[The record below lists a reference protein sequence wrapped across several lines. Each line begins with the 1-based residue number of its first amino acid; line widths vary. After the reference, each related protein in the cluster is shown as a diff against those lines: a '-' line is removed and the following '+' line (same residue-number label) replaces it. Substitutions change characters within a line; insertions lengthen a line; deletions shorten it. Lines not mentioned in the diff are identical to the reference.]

1 MAVLQPT
8 LSDAR
13 VQRLPL
19 DGLALWIRRGEIGL
33 TAFCVLMLTD
43 AFWGP
48 VFAPQAN
55 LGGDDNPLL
64 RLLWLP
70 VYGVA
75 LGLSVLRAPNFLK
88 IMPGLFMTGILIG
101 LCFASRFWSIDP
113 DTTLRRA
120 IAITFTTLF
129 GLYLAARYRGA
140 ELTEIVAGSFAVLTA
155 GSFFVCLF
163 VPSLGIH
170 NDINAGAWK
179 GLWYEKNQ
187 MAAMMVLGFAAACAS
202 AWQIPER
209 RKLWI
214 GVAVSILVLVVLSRS
229 KTSLLCCLACIAAYP
244 MLSALR
250 KGGVLSILF
259 VWLAATAALIGGALF
274 YMAPDLVFRALGK
287 DPTLTG
293 RTEIWASLMR
303 LSDKRP
309 WLGYGYKA
317 FWGKT
322 SVPAQIV
329 KTETHWDVP
338 SAHNGWLD
346 LLIQLGWIGVAVFAF
361 CLMAAYFCALFR
373 FRRVNDGFFSVLIL
387 VVFSFMIMSESFILS
402 QNSLIWA
409 LAVCAVARL
418 TANEVEE
425 QA

>member
-1 MAVLQPT
+1 MAALFPT
-8 LSDAR
+8 FTDTPAR
-13 VQRLPL
+13 RQPL
-19 DGLALWIRRGEIGL
+19 DGLALWIQRGEIAL
-33 TAFCVLMLTD
+33 TVFCVLMLTN

-48 VFAPQAN
+48 VLAPQAN
-55 LGGDDNPLL
+55 AGGDDNPML

-70 VYGVA
+70 VYAATLMLSA
-75 LGLSVLRAPNFLK
+75 LRSPQFLK
-88 IMPGLFMTGILIG
+88 IMPGLFMTGILVG

-113 DTTLRRA
+113 GTTTRRA
-120 IAITFTTLF
+120 IAITFTSLF
-129 GLYLAARYRGA
+129 GLYLASRYRG
-140 ELTEIVAGSFAVLTA
+140 EQLTQIVGGSFAILA
-155 GSFFVCLF
+155 LGSYFVCIC

-187 MAAMMVLGFAAACAS
+187 MAAMMVLGFAACCAS
-202 AWQIPER
+202 AYLVPAR

-214 GVAVSILVLVVLSRS
+214 AVAVAIFVLVILSRS
-229 KTSLLCCLACIAAYP
+229 KTALLCCAFCVAAYP
-244 MLSALR
+244 VLLALR

-259 VWLAATAALIGGALF
+259 VWLAATAALVGGSLF
-274 YMAPDLVFRALGK
+274 YMAPDAVFRALGK

-303 LSDKRP
+303 LSDHRP

-317 FWGKT
+317 FWGKD
-322 SVPAQIV
+322 SVPAQVV

-346 LLIQLGWIGVAVFAF
+346 LLIQLGWVGVTVFGF
-361 CLMAAYFCALFR
+361 CLLAAYFCALFR
-373 FRRVNDGFFSVLIL
+373 FRRVGDGFFSVLIL
-387 VVFSFMIMSESFILS
+387 LMFSFMIMSESFILS

-409 LAVCAVARL
+409 LFVCVLARL

-425 QA
+425 PA